1 MKERFQTIPGI
12 LRRQILIRFAGSG
25 LGIGMVLL
33 VLIYRG
39 SPRYLIPGF
48 AIVLIFLTAAVTLTD
63 RCADG
68 RYVVIEGVCEQIE
81 YTGLRKRPKSLQ
93 IRHND
98 KTVRIMGHLHKLRSL
113 RPGDQV
119 EVYLADSTPV
129 YEHDGVYLIT
139 QILAIRKER

>member
-48 AIVLIFLTAAVTLTD
+48 AIVLIFLTGAVTLMD
-63 RCADG
+63 RCVDG
-68 RYVVIEGVCEQIE
+68 RYVIIKGICEQIE

-113 RPGDQV
+113 RPGDQL
-119 EVYLADSTPV
+119 EVYLADSAPV
-129 YEHDGVYLIT
+129 YEHDGEYLIT
-139 QILAIRKER
+139 QIMAIRKER